1 MKTAKKVGASIVRI
15 YPARFTLLLL
25 FLGAIVFTGCH
36 KRVASTPPPPPAPAP
51 APPAPTVTLNASPAN
66 ISRGG
71 STTLTWSST
80 NATILTL
87 TPDLGAVDERGSRQI
102 NPSSSTTYTITAT
115 GDGGKAEAS
124 ARVTVNVPP
133 PPAAAAEDLN
143 QMFQEAVKDA
153 FFDYDKSDIRPDA
166 RESLQKNAV
175 FLNAHREIHFTI
187 EGHCD
192 ERGSEEYNIGL
203 GDRRANAAKKYLV
216 SLGIADDR
224 VQTTSYGKERPFCTE
239 HVESCYQQNRRAHF
253 VMNR

>member
-1 MKTAKKVGASIVRI
+1 M
-15 YPARFTLLLL
+15 YPAHVTFLLL
-25 FLGAIVFTGCH
+25 FSGVILFTGCH

-71 STTLTWSST
+71 STTLSWSST
-80 NATILTL
+80 NATNLAL
-87 TPDLGAVDERGSRQI
+87 TPDVGTVDERGSRQI
-102 NPSSSTTYTITAT
+102 TPGASTTYTITAT
-115 GDGGKAEAS
+115 GNGGKAEAS

-175 FLNAHREIHFTI
+175 FLNAHREIRFTV

-224 VQTTSYGKERPFCTE
+224 VQTTSYGKERPFCAE
-239 HVESCYQQNRRAHF
+239 HTESCYQQNRRAHF